1 MVYKG
6 SMDDLAKYVRERRP
20 TEEDPLLFDREIRLL
35 LNWLD
40 THKIRER
47 EVFEAQE
54 GKEYAAMLQ
63 FVEERTGVTDFKV
76 GTELFQKL
84 LQVRQVSSAPSS
96 SAAAAAAAA
105 AAGGGESLRKRRQSI
120 RSSHNP

>member
-1 MVYKG
+1 
-6 SMDDLAKYVRERRP
+6 MDDLAKYVRDRRP
-20 TEEDPLLFDREIRLL
+20 TEDDPLLFDREIRLL

-63 FVEERTGVTDFKV
+63 FVEERTGTTDFKV
-76 GTELFQKL
+76 GAELFQKL
-84 LQVRQVSSAPSS
+84 LAVRQVSLPSASASAVSS
-96 SAAAAAAAA
+96 SAAAAA
-105 AAGGGESLRKRRQSI
+105 GGGGGSLRKRRQT
-120 RSSHNP
+120 

>member
-1 MVYKG
+1 
-6 SMDDLAKYVRERRP
+6 MDDLAKYVRDHRP
-20 TEEDPLLFDREIRLL
+20 MEDDPLLFDREIRLL

-63 FVEERTGVTDFKV
+63 FVEERTGTTDFKV
-76 GTELFQKL
+76 GAELFQML
-84 LQVRQVSSAPSS
+84 LATRQVSLPSAASASATS
-96 SAAAAAAAA
+96 SASGAA
-105 AAGGGESLRKRRQSI
+105 AAGGSLRKGRHR
-120 RSSHNP
+120 H

>member
-1 MVYKG
+1 
-6 SMDDLAKYVRERRP
+6 MDDLAKYVRDHRP
-20 TEEDPLLFDREIRLL
+20 TEDDPMLFDREIRLL

-63 FVEERTGVTDFKV
+63 FVEERTGTTDFKV
-76 GTELFQKL
+76 GAELFQTL
-84 LQVRQVSSAPSS
+84 LAARQVSTPSS
-96 SAAAAAAAA
+96 ASGVSGAAAAS
-105 AAGGGESLRKRRQSI
+105 AAGGSLRRR
-120 RSSHNP
+120 RL

>member
-1 MVYKG
+1 
-6 SMDDLAKYVRERRP
+6 MDDLAKYVRDRRP
-20 TEEDPLLFDREIRLL
+20 TEDDPLLFDREIRLL

-63 FVEERTGVTDFKV
+63 FVEERTGTTDFKV
-76 GTELFQKL
+76 GAELFQKL
-84 LQVRQVSSAPSS
+84 LAVRQVSPPSTSTSTSSASAVS
-96 SAAAAAAAA
+96 SAAAAGA
-105 AAGGGESLRKRRQSI
+105 AAGGGSLKRR
-120 RSSHNP
+120 PL

>member
-1 MVYKG
+1 
-6 SMDDLAKYVRERRP
+6 MDELAKYVRERRP
-20 TEEDPLLFDREIRLL
+20 TEDDPLLFDREIRLL

-47 EVFEAQE
+47 QVFEAQE

-63 FVEERTGVTDFKV
+63 FVEERTGTTDFKV
-76 GTELFQKL
+76 GAELFQML
-84 LQVRQVSSAPSS
+84 LAVRQVSTPSSASGVS

-105 AAGGGESLRKRRQSI
+105 GGTRRRRKL
-120 RSSHNP
+120 

>member
-1 MVYKG
+1 
-6 SMDDLAKYVRERRP
+6 MDDLAKYVRDRRP
-20 TEEDPLLFDREIRLL
+20 TEDDPLLFDREIRLL

-63 FVEERTGVTDFKV
+63 FVEERTGTTDFKV
-76 GTELFQKL
+76 GAELFQKL
-84 LQVRQVSSAPSS
+84 LAVRQVSPPSTSTSTS
-96 SAAAAAAAA
+96 SASAVSSAAAAA
-105 AAGGGESLRKRRQSI
+105 AAGGGSLRKRR
-120 RSSHNP
+120 PL

>member
-1 MVYKG
+1 
-6 SMDDLAKYVRERRP
+6 MDDLAKYVRDRRP
-20 TEEDPLLFDREIRLL
+20 TEDDPLLFDREIRLL

-63 FVEERTGVTDFKV
+63 FVEERTGAQDFKV
-76 GTELFQKL
+76 GAELFQTL
-84 LQVRQVSSAPSS
+84 LAVRQFSGTSSASGAS
-96 SAAAAAAAA
+96 SAVA
-105 AAGGGESLRKRRQSI
+105 AAGGSRRQK
-120 RSSHNP
+120 RL

>member
-1 MVYKG
+1 
-6 SMDDLAKYVRERRP
+6 MDDLAKYVRDRRP
-20 TEEDPLLFDREIRLL
+20 MEDDPLLFDREIRLL

-63 FVEERTGVTDFKV
+63 FVEERTGSKDFKV

-84 LQVRQVSSAPSS
+84 LQVRQVSIPSASAVSS
-96 SAAAAAAAA
+96 SAAAA
-105 AAGGGESLRKRRQSI
+105 GGSDSVARKNRRL
-120 RSSHNP
+120 

>member
-1 MVYKG
+1 
-6 SMDDLAKYVRERRP
+6 MDDLAKYVRDRRP
-20 TEEDPLLFDREIRLL
+20 TEDDPLLFDREIRLL

-63 FVEERTGVTDFKV
+63 FVEERTGAQDFKV
-76 GTELFQKL
+76 GAELFQKL
-84 LQVRQVSSAPSS
+84 LAVSSYAAPPSAS
-96 SAAAAAAAA
+96 ATSAAAGAAA
-105 AAGGGESLRKRRQSI
+105 AAGGGGFASSWLRKRRQM
-120 RSSHNP
+120 R

>member
-1 MVYKG
+1 
-6 SMDDLAKYVRERRP
+6 MDDLAKYVRDRRP
-20 TEEDPLLFDREIRLL
+20 TEDDPMLFDREIRLL

-63 FVEERTGVTDFKV
+63 FVEERTGTTDFKV
-76 GTELFQKL
+76 GAELFQKL
-84 LQVRQVSSAPSS
+84 LAVRQVSTPSA
-96 SAAAAAAAA
+96 SAVSGAAA
-105 AAGGGESLRKRRQSI
+105 AAGGGSLRQRR
-120 RSSHNP
+120 RL

>member
-1 MVYKG
+1 
-6 SMDDLAKYVRERRP
+6 MDDLAKYVRDRRP
-20 TEEDPLLFDREIRLL
+20 TEDDPLLFDREIRLL

-63 FVEERTGVTDFKV
+63 FVEERTGTTDFKV
-76 GTELFQKL
+76 GAELFQML
-84 LQVRQVSSAPSS
+84 LAVRQVSTPSA
-96 SAAAAAAAA
+96 SAVSGAGA
-105 AAGGGESLRKRRQSI
+105 AAGGGSRQRR
-120 RSSHNP
+120 RL

>member
-1 MVYKG
+1 
-6 SMDDLAKYVRERRP
+6 MDALAKYVRDHRP
-20 TEEDPLLFDREIRLL
+20 MEDDPLLFDREIRLL

-63 FVEERTGVTDFKV
+63 FVEERTGNTDFKV
-76 GTELFQKL
+76 GAELFQTL
-84 LQVRQVSSAPSS
+84 LAVRQVSLPS
-96 SAAAAAAAA
+96 SAAAAAS
-105 AAGGGESLRKRRQSI
+105 AAGGSLRKRHPQKFL
-120 RSSHNP
+120 

>member
-1 MVYKG
+1 
-6 SMDDLAKYVRERRP
+6 MDDLAKYVRDHRP
-20 TEEDPLLFDREIRLL
+20 TEDDPLLFDREIRLL

-63 FVEERTGVTDFKV
+63 FVEERTGTTDFKV
-76 GTELFQKL
+76 GAELFQTL
-84 LQVRQVSSAPSS
+84 LAARQVSLPSASATS
-96 SAAAAAAAA
+96 SASGAAAA
-105 AAGGGESLRKRRQSI
+105 AAGGSLRKRRH
-120 RSSHNP
+120 RH

>member
-1 MVYKG
+1 
-6 SMDDLAKYVRERRP
+6 MDDLAKYVRDRRP
-20 TEEDPLLFDREIRLL
+20 TEDDPMLFDREIRLL

-63 FVEERTGVTDFKV
+63 FVEERTGTTDFKV
-76 GTELFQKL
+76 SAELFQML
-84 LQVRQVSSAPSS
+84 LAVRQFSAPSASGVSSA
-96 SAAAAAAAA
+96 AGAA
-105 AAGGGESLRKRRQSI
+105 AAGGSLRKR
-120 RSSHNP
+120 SHRH

>member
-1 MVYKG
+1 
-6 SMDDLAKYVRERRP
+6 MDDLAKYVRDRRP
-20 TEEDPLLFDREIRLL
+20 TEDDPMLFDREIRLL

-63 FVEERTGVTDFKV
+63 FVEERTGTTDFKV
-76 GTELFQKL
+76 GAELFQML
-84 LQVRQVSSAPSS
+84 LAVRQVSTPSA
-96 SAAAAAAAA
+96 SAVSGAGA
-105 AAGGGESLRKRRQSI
+105 AAGGGSRQRR
-120 RSSHNP
+120 RL

>member
-1 MVYKG
+1 
-6 SMDDLAKYVRERRP
+6 MDDLAKYVRDRRP
-20 TEEDPLLFDREIRLL
+20 TEDDPLLFDREIRLL

-63 FVEERTGVTDFKV
+63 FVEERTGSKDFKV
-76 GTELFQKL
+76 GAELFQKL
-84 LQVRQVSSAPSS
+84 LQVRQVSIPSASAVS
-96 SAAAAAAAA
+96 SASA
-105 AAGGGESLRKRRQSI
+105 AAGGGSASGARKRPARL
-120 RSSHNP
+120 

>member
-1 MVYKG
+1 MLVVTTKV
-6 SMDDLAKYVRERRP
+6 SCKWFIMEDLAKYVRDRRP
-20 TEEDPLLFDREIRLL
+20 TEDDPLFFDRKIRLL

-47 EVFEAQE
+47 QVFEAQE

-76 GTELFQKL
+76 DTELFQL
-84 LQVRQVSSAPSS
+84 LLGVSRGVSSYT
-96 SAAAAAAAA
+96 AAAA
-105 AAGGGESLRKRRQSI
+105 AAGGGKRRV
-120 RSSHNP
+120 RRA